1 AATALHAAQRGY
13 AVCVNFRARQDAADA
28 VVRAISSG
36 GGRAIAVKAENHVE
50 SDVRRLFDT
59 AERELGPIAALV
71 NNAGVPGRI
80 GRVEGLDA
88 EMLRRVLDVNVVG
101 TMLC

>member
-28 VVRAISSG
+28 VVRAIYSG
-36 GGRAIAVKAENHVE
+36 GGRATAVKAENHVE

-71 NNAGVPGRI
+71 NNAGVPGRTA
-80 GRVEGLDA
+80 RVEGPDV
-88 EMLRRVLDVNVVG
+88 EEIQRLRHAH
-101 TMLC
+101 